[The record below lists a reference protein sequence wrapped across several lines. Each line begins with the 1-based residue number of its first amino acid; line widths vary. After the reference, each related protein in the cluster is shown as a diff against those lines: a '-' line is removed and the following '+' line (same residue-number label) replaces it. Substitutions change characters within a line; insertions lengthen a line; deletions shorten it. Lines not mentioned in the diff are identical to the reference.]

1 MSEKKYISV
10 VAACVGAIGV
20 VLCLANVLD
29 DSSKGKGN
37 KHGSAN
43 KTTIEAQ
50 ETSVADK
57 RYNKEDIVVITDV
70 DTENLKVTVKKL
82 DESAEFV
89 LNYNGGTVVK
99 SKYDNQLMMEQIS
112 PGEIARVGYI
122 SGTHKLIEL
131 QEYGD
136 AFENTMATRWDVDY
150 DKKLITIGSDTYSY
164 DDNIY
169 IVSNGKNVDIRE
181 ISGIDELTVRG
192 IGNKIFSVTV
202 TKGHGYVKLTNTQ
215 NYVGGIIEI
224 GDRLST
230 IIVED
235 MILAAPEGTFNLTA
249 TINGVGGS
257 KEIQVIR
264 GQETVVSLGSFEQS
278 VTRYGTVKLNVFP
291 EDAQATLTVDG
302 AEMDYTDLLSIPYGK
317 HTLKLMSNNYDTVT
331 KQITISSVYS
341 TININMS
348 EEETTTESTEK
359 ESTTDKST
367 EESTEEKSTE
377 EEGTTSEEETT
388 GTSNPGSSNGLIC
401 ITAPEGAKVYFDG
414 AYIGVSPIAFEK
426 VEGEHT
432 IIFKKDGYVTKSY
445 TIDVS
450 DDEEDMILSF
460 PAMLEGDE

>member
-10 VAACVGAIGV
+10 VAACVGVIGV
-20 VLCLANVLD
+20 VICLANVID
-29 DSSKGKGN
+29 DGGKGKGN
-37 KHGSAN
+37 KHGY
-43 KTTIEAQ
+43 TTSVQIQ
-50 ETSVADK
+50 ETNVADK
-57 RYNKEDIVVITDV
+57 RYNKEDIVVITHV
-70 DTENLKVTVKKL
+70 DTENSKITVKKL

-89 LNYNGGTVVK
+89 LTYNGGTLVK
-99 SKYDNQLMMEQIS
+99 SKYGNQLMMEQIMA
-112 PGEIARVGYI
+112 GEIARIGYV
-122 SGTHKLIEL
+122 SGTHKLVEL

-169 IVSNGKNVDIRE
+169 IVSNGKTVDIRE

-192 IGNKIFSVTV
+192 IGNKIFSVAV

-235 MILAAPEGTFNLTA
+235 MILAAPEGTFNVTA

-257 KEIQVIR
+257 KEIQVMR

-278 VTRYGTVKLNVFP
+278 VTRYGSVKLNVFP
-291 EDAQATLTVDG
+291 EDAQATLTIDG
-302 AEMDYTDLLSIPYGK
+302 AEMDYTDLLSIPYGR

-341 TININMS
+341 TITINMS
-348 EEETTTESTEK
+348 EEETTTQNTETQSAEV

-367 EESTEEKSTE
+367 EESTS

-388 GTSNPGSSNGLIC
+388 GTDNPGSSNGLIC

-450 DDEEDMILSF
+450 EDEEDMILSF
-460 PAMLEGDE
+460 PAMLEGE

>member
-1 MSEKKYISV
+1 MSEKKYITV
-10 VAACVGAIGV
+10 VAACVGALGV
-20 VLCLANVLD
+20 AICLANVLD
-29 DSSKGKGN
+29 DNKSKTGGN
-37 KHGSAN
+37 RGNAI
-43 KTTIEAQ
+43 KTTAQIE
-50 ETSVADK
+50 ETNVADK
-57 RYNKEDIVVITDV
+57 RYNKEDIVVVTHVDV
-70 DTENLKVTVKKL
+70 ENLKVTVKKPE
-82 DESAEFV
+82 ESAEFV
-89 LNYNGGTVVK
+89 LTYNGGTVVK
-99 SKYDNQLMMEQIS
+99 SKYGNQLMMEQITA
-112 PGEIARVGYI
+112 GEIVRVGYV

-131 QEYGD
+131 QQYGD

-192 IGNKIFSVTV
+192 IGNKIYSVSV
-202 TKGHGYVKLTNTQ
+202 TKGHGFVKLTNTQ

-230 IIVED
+230 VIVED

-348 EEETTTESTEK
+348 EEETTSDGSVTESTTSSNTETNTG
-359 ESTTDKST
+359 EETTTK
-367 EESTEEKSTE
+367 
-377 EEGTTSEEETT
+377 EEETT
-388 GTSNPGSSNGLIC
+388 GTSNPGSSNGFIC

-414 AYIGVSPIAFEK
+414 AYMGVSPLAFDK

-460 PAMLEGDE
+460 PAMLEGN

>member
-10 VAACVGAIGV
+10 VAACLGALGV
-20 VLCLANVLD
+20 VFCLSNILD
-29 DSSKGKGN
+29 DGKHRTGGN
-37 KHGSAN
+37 SGAN
-43 KTTIEAQ
+43 KTTV
-50 ETSVADK
+50 ETQGTNVADK
-57 RYNKEDIVVITDV
+57 RYNKEDIVIITDV
-70 DTENLKVTVKKL
+70 DTENMKVTVKKL

-112 PGEIARVGYI
+112 AGEIARVGYV

-169 IVSNGKNVDIRE
+169 IVSNGKTVDIRE

-202 TKGHGYVKLTNTQ
+202 TKGHGFVKLTNTQ

-230 IIVED
+230 VIVED

-278 VTRYGTVKLNVFP
+278 VTRYGSVKLNVFP

-302 AEMDYTDLLSIPYGK
+302 AEMDYTDLLSLSYGK
-317 HTLKLMSNNYDTVT
+317 HTLRLMSNNYDTVT
-331 KQITISSVYS
+331 KLITISSVYS
-341 TININMS
+341 TISINMS
-348 EEETTTESTEK
+348 EEETTTDNSETQ
-359 ESTTDKST
+359 STTDKST
-367 EESTEEKSTE
+367 EQTTDEED
-377 EEGTTSEEETT
+377 TTVEDETT
-388 GTSNPGSSNGLIC
+388 GTTNPGSSNGLIC

-414 AYIGVSPIAFEK
+414 AYMGVSPLTIEK
-426 VEGEHT
+426 TEGEHT

-460 PAMLEGDE
+460 PAMLEGNE

>member
-1 MSEKKYISV
+1 MSEKKYIT
-10 VAACVGAIGV
+10 VAAACIGAIGV
-20 VLCLANVLD
+20 IFCLTTVMD
-29 DSSKGKGN
+29 DGKKGN
-37 KHGSAN
+37 GNNHGGAN
-43 KTTIEAQ
+43 KTTVSTE
-50 ETSVADK
+50 ETNVADK

-89 LNYNGGTVVK
+89 LTYNGGTVVK
-99 SKYDNQLMMEQIS
+99 SKYDNQLMMEQITA
-112 PGEIARVGYI
+112 GEIARIGYV

-150 DKKLITIGSDTYSY
+150 DKKLITIGSDTYFY

-169 IVSNGKNVDIRE
+169 IVSNGKILDIRE

-202 TKGHGYVKLTNTQ
+202 TKGHGFVKLTNTQ

-235 MILAAPEGTFNLTA
+235 MILAAPEGTFDLTA

-317 HTLKLMSNNYDTVT
+317 HTLKLTSNNYDAVT

-348 EEETTTESTEK
+348 EEESTTEKTTTESTTEGTTQTGTSGEK
-359 ESTTDKST
+359 EP
-367 EESTEEKSTE
+367 
-377 EEGTTSEEETT
+377 TSEEETT
-388 GTSNPGSSNGLIC
+388 NTSNPGSSNGLIC

-414 AYIGVSPIAFEK
+414 AYMGVSPVAFEK

-450 DDEEDMILSF
+450 DDADDMILSF
-460 PAMLEGDE
+460 PAMLEGEE